1 MIMTDFRPQIEQQV
15 TFLHAQDLV
24 ETAAFYETILGLA
37 LVLDKGSCCIYR
49 SGGDAYLGFCQ
60 TLGQHM
66 DAPPAT
72 NHIMLTLVTP
82 DVDGWHEFLVG
93 QGVAIEKPPTLNE
106 TFNIYHCFVRDPNG
120 YLIEIQT
127 FLDPAWPKPVQNPEI
142 GD

>member
-1 MIMTDFRPQIEQQV
+1 MTHKSRPPIEQQV
-15 TFLHAQDLV
+15 TFLHARDLA
-24 ETAAFYETILGLA
+24 ETAVFYEQILGLE
-37 LVLDKGSCCIYR
+37 LVLDQGSCRIYC

-82 DVDGWHEFLVG
+82 DVDGWHDYLVG
-93 QGVAIEKPPTLNE
+93 QGVPIEKPPTLNE
-106 TFNIYHCFVRDPNG
+106 KFNIYQCFVRDPNG

-127 FLDPAWPKPVQNPEI
+127 FLDPAWPRPTPK
-142 GD
+142 